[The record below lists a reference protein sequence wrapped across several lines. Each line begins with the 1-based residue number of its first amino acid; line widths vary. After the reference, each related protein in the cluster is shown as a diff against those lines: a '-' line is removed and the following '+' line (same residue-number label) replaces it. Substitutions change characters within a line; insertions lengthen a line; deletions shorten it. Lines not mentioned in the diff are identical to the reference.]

1 MQTIL
6 PESLSKLFL
15 KSQKCG
21 IMYILYFL
29 TINGTGIIRIIFIS
43 ITEITV
49 IIHGFGYIQTTFW
62 MFIQRWIIKNT
73 EVCLI
78 LEFSIFNAPQLSF
91 WFCHPTVVFFWLVW
105 QPYKRCHCR
114 LMFRPQGS
122 LSCSNSTFVLTFFSS
137 YVSSFSVNLLLINVK
152 LLQTR
157 VFTPCHGLP

>member
-49 IIHGFGYIQTTFW
+49 ILHGFGYIQTTFW

-91 WFCHPTVVFFWLVW
+91 WFCHPTVFFFGWFDNPINGAIVDWCFVPKGLSHAVTAPLCW
-105 QPYKRCHCR
+105 HSLA
-114 LMFRPQGS
+114 LMF
-122 LSCSNSTFVLTFFSS
+122 LHFL
-137 YVSSFSVNLLLINVK
+137 
-152 LLQTR
+152 
-157 VFTPCHGLP
+157 